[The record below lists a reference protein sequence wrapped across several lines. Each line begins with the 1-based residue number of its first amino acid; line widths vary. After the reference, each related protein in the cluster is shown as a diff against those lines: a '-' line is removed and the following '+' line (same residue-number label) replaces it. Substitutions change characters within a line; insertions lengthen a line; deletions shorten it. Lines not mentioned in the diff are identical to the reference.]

1 MKTESSDLFVM
12 KMIYRLSDE
21 ASKLETAQKLASEL
35 NISPEKALNVLNRY
49 PGPLIKPMSRQRVE
63 EIANSFIRVGVPV
76 EVIAA
81 SAQVSANPPS
91 ATPSSP
97 QPKPPARE
105 APISAPI
112 MEPLGIAPFMEPS
125 RAAPASFTPIS
136 VAPSMPTMAPLTS
149 GRGETGRGEG
159 MQQPLEP
166 MGKLEE
172 TPTAPMN
179 RTSLRTKLVA
189 SSLVPMLFIGIS
201 SLSVLSINVPHAIN
215 QLDDKRVHQLAAA
228 VMVPVNPSDPLTEA
242 SLRGA
247 VLGSAGDIGFIQIT
261 TPSPSGKPIF
271 VTKDPQLDGLIQ
283 QSVVSFLA
291 SPAAQVADPVW
302 HATTGLDGDFYVL
315 RGQVFQLPS
324 GQRVVH
330 LPEGLEP
337 TAPPKTAGTKLFD
350 FALGNSQAR
359 VQSVILQQIGLMA
372 ALIGLT
378 LISATVLA
386 LIFSRSI
393 SGAIIRLT
401 TAADTIS
408 LGEFD
413 VPVERKSNDELGDLA
428 ESLDRMRISLRSA
441 LERLRRRR

>member
-76 EVIAA
+76 EVVAA

-105 APISAPI
+105 ASMSAPI
-112 MEPLGIAPFMEPS
+112 MEPLGITPFMEPS
-125 RAAPASFTPIS
+125 QAAPTGFTPIG
-136 VAPSMPTMAPLTS
+136 VAPSMPTMAPLSS
-149 GRGETGRGEG
+149 GRIDTGRVEG

-172 TPTAPMN
+172 TPAAPMN

-189 SSLVPMLFIGIS
+189 SSLVPMLLLGLS
-201 SLSVLSINVPHAIN
+201 ALSVISINVPHAIN
-215 QLDDKRVHQLAAA
+215 QLDDKRVHQLTAA
-228 VMVPVNPSDPLTEA
+228 VMVPLNPSDPMTSLTM
-242 SLRGA
+242 RGA
-247 VLGSAGDIGFIQIT
+247 VLGSEGDVGFAQLI
-261 TPSPSGKPIF
+261 PSDPSVKPIF

-283 QSVVSFLA
+283 QSVAPFLA
-291 SPAAQVADPVW
+291 SPEARLADPIW
-302 HATTGLDGDFYVL
+302 HATTGLEGDYYVL
-315 RGQVFQLPS
+315 RGQVLQLPS
-324 GQRVVH
+324 GQRTVQY
-330 LPEGLEP
+330 LDGQSLYA
-337 TAPPKTAGTKLFD
+337 TAQPAGKKLFD
-350 FALGNSQAR
+350 FAIGNSQAR
-359 VQSVILQQIGLMA
+359 TNSVVLQQIGLMA

-393 SGAIIRLT
+393 SNAIIRLT